1 MRMFH
6 VSLILS
12 SCLLEISKAAFILRD
27 IPSLLMCLP
36 RKYNLSTLPAF
47 KVVIKRMRRVE
58 WMQSWVQCKLHQPHL
73 VSINPAQ
80 YIAFGCLCVWCFMR
94 CRNDWRICRSAYFW
108 YISKLEGRYVNL
120 PLSKTRISFWRLDS
134 CVGCRQYP
142 LNAK

>member
-12 SCLLEISKAAFILRD
+12 SCLLEISMAAFILRD

-58 WMQSWVQCKLHQPHL
+58 
-73 VSINPAQ
+73 
-80 YIAFGCLCVWCFMR
+80 
-94 CRNDWRICRSAYFW
+94 
-108 YISKLEGRYVNL
+108 
-120 PLSKTRISFWRLDS
+120 
-134 CVGCRQYP
+134 
-142 LNAK
+142 